1 MRIAKWIGGLLLAY
15 VLLVC
20 VVESLVVYMGRQQA
34 NDGVGAGEDW
44 IVLRTFEPGHA
55 AGQADVPG
63 RDSVVAGVEVDGHLY
78 VAANHWPRRWFDR
91 ALANPDIEV
100 TRAGRQAPFHA
111 VQPQGEELARVAG
124 AYALPMV
131 VRVLTG
137 FPPRAFLR
145 LDPR

>member
-1 MRIAKWIGGLLLAY
+1 MRAAKWIGGLLLAY

-20 VVESLVVYMGRQQA
+20 VVESLAVYMGRQQA

-44 IVLRTFEPGHA
+44 IVLRTFEPGRA
-55 AGQADVPG
+55 PGQADAAG

-78 VAANHWPRRWFDR
+78 VAANHWPRTWFNR
-91 ALANPDIEV
+91 ALANPHIEV
-100 TRAGRQAPFHA
+100 TRAGRRAPFHA
-111 VQPQGEELARVAG
+111 VEPQGAERARVADE
-124 AYALPMV
+124 YALPFV